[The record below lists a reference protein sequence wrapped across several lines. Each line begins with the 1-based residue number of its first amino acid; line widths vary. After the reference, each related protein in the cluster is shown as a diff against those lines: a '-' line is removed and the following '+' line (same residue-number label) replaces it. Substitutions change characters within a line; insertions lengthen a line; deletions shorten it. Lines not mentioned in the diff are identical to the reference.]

1 MMQNETLIIEESH
14 ARERVD
20 KVIAEMMGK
29 SRSAIQLMLK
39 NGDITVN
46 GELAKPNYKVQVGDE
61 IHYEVREPEELE
73 VLAEDIPLDIYFE
86 DKDMLVVNKP
96 EGMVV
101 HPSAGHASGTLVNAL
116 LFHCDDL
123 SGINGKIRPGIV
135 HRIDKDTSGL
145 LMVAKNDH
153 AHESLAKQLKDKT
166 SDREY
171 IALVHG
177 DIVHQKGTIEAPIGR
192 AKEDRQKMAVV
203 RDGKEA
209 RTHFEVLERLPGYT
223 LINCKLDTGRTH
235 QIRVH
240 LKYIGHPLAGDP
252 KYGPKNTIKGNGQF
266 LHAAKLGFDH
276 PTTKERMMF
285 EAPLPSSFEKAL
297 KSLRQ
302 EEY

>member
-1 MMQNETLIIEESH
+1 MQNETLITEESH

-39 NGDITVN
+39 NGDIMVN

-276 PTTKERMMF
+276 PTTNERMTF

>member
-1 MMQNETLIIEESH
+1 MQNETLIIEESH

-61 IHYEVREPEELE
+61 IRYEAREPEELE
-73 VLAEDIPLDIYFE
+73 ILAEDIPLDIYFE

-177 DIVHQKGTIEAPIGR
+177 DIFHQKGTIEAPIGR
-192 AKEDRQKMAVV
+192 AKEDRQKMAIV

-209 RTHFEVLERLPGYT
+209 RTHFEVIERLPCYT

-276 PTTKERMMF
+276 PTTNERMTF
-285 EAPLPSSFEKAL
+285 EAPLPDSFEQAL

-302 EEY
+302 EN

>member
-1 MMQNETLIIEESH
+1 MQNETLIIEESH

-29 SRSAIQLMLK
+29 SRSSIQLMLK

-177 DIVHQKGTIEAPIGR
+177 DIAHQKGTIEAPIGR

-276 PTTKERMMF
+276 PTTNERMTF

>member
-1 MMQNETLIIEESH
+1 MQNETLIIEESH

-171 IALVHG
+171 IALVHV

>member
-1 MMQNETLIIEESH
+1 MQNETLIIEESH

-123 SGINGKIRPGIV
+123 SGINGKNSSSIV
-135 HRIDKDTSGL
+135 HRMIKI
-145 LMVAKNDH
+145 H
-153 AHESLAKQLKDKT
+153 LA
-166 SDREY
+166 Y
-171 IALVHG
+171 
-177 DIVHQKGTIEAPIGR
+177 
-192 AKEDRQKMAVV
+192 
-203 RDGKEA
+203 
-209 RTHFEVLERLPGYT
+209 
-223 LINCKLDTGRTH
+223 
-235 QIRVH
+235 
-240 LKYIGHPLAGDP
+240 
-252 KYGPKNTIKGNGQF
+252 
-266 LHAAKLGFDH
+266 
-276 PTTKERMMF
+276 
-285 EAPLPSSFEKAL
+285 
-297 KSLRQ
+297 
-302 EEY
+302 

>member
-1 MMQNETLIIEESH
+1 MQNETLIIEESH

-96 EGMVV
+96 EGIVV

-171 IALVHG
+171 IALVHS

-276 PTTKERMMF
+276 PTTNERMTF

>member
-1 MMQNETLIIEESH
+1 MQNETLIIEESH

-171 IALVHG
+171 SALVHG

-276 PTTKERMMF
+276 PTTNERMTF

>member
-1 MMQNETLIIEESH
+1 
-14 ARERVD
+14 
-20 KVIAEMMGK
+20 
-29 SRSAIQLMLK
+29 MLK

>member
-1 MMQNETLIIEESH
+1 
-14 ARERVD
+14 
-20 KVIAEMMGK
+20 
-29 SRSAIQLMLK
+29 
-39 NGDITVN
+39 
-46 GELAKPNYKVQVGDE
+46 
-61 IHYEVREPEELE
+61 
-73 VLAEDIPLDIYFE
+73 
-86 DKDMLVVNKP
+86 
-96 EGMVV
+96 MVV

-276 PTTKERMMF
+276 PTTNERMTF

>member
-1 MMQNETLIIEESH
+1 MQNETLIIEESH

-39 NGDITVN
+39 SGDITVN

-166 SDREY
+166 SDRGY

-276 PTTKERMMF
+276 PTTNERMTF

-302 EEY
+302 ED

>member
-1 MMQNETLIIEESH
+1 MQNETLIIEESH

-171 IALVHG
+171 IALVHS

-276 PTTKERMMF
+276 PTTNERMTF

>member
-1 MMQNETLIIEESH
+1 MQNETLIIEESH

-177 DIVHQKGTIEAPIGR
+177 DNVHQKGTIEAPIGR

>member
-1 MMQNETLIIEESH
+1 MQNETLIIEESH

-171 IALVHG
+171 IALVYG